1 MDFFELVSKRHS
13 IRSFKKDKIPE
24 EYIKKILEAAIAAP
38 SAGNLQSYE
47 IIVISNDDIKKE
59 LAKAALDQEFIAEA
73 PINIIFC
80 TNPKRCSWKYG
91 KRGEELYCLQ
101 DATIAAAYL
110 QLAATSLGLGSVWV
124 GAFNEVEVS
133 NILNLPK
140 HLHPIII
147 IPIGYPN
154 EEPSPTSRRPLRDI
168 VHWKFGI
175 GN

>member
-1 MDFFELVSKRHS
+1 MDFFEVISKRRS
-13 IRSFKKDKIPE
+13 IRSFKKDEIPE
-24 EYIKKILEAAIAAP
+24 DSLKKILQAAIAAP

-47 IIVISNDDIKKE
+47 IIVVSKDNIKKE
-59 LAKAALDQEFIAEA
+59 LAKAALDQDFIAEA

-91 KRGEELYCLQ
+91 KRGEELYSLQ

-124 GAFNEVEVS
+124 GAFKENEVSKILDLPS
-133 NILNLPK
+133 NLR
-140 HLHPIII
+140 PIII

-168 VHWKFGI
+168 VRIK
-175 GN
+175 